1 MRCRI
6 FIDKEHEEEILIY
19 THEKT
24 PLVDRIE
31 KLVSDDSFEL
41 IGYKD
46 REAVRLDTSDV
57 ICFVAE
63 DNKVFAMTES
73 EKFSLRLRLYQIE
86 ENLSDNFVR
95 INQSCIANINKIDR
109 FDASISGTLM
119 VRFKNGYRDF
129 VSRRQVK
136 NIKERF
142 GL

>member
-1 MRCRI
+1 MRFRI
-6 FIDKEHEEEILIY
+6 FIDEEHEEEVLIY
-19 THEKT
+19 VHEKT
-24 PLVDRIE
+24 PLVDKIE
-31 KLVSDDSFEL
+31 KLISDDTFEL

-46 REAVRLDTSDV
+46 REAVRLCINDV

-73 EKFSLRLRLYQIE
+73 EKFSLRFRLYQIE
-86 ENLSDNFVR
+86 DNLSDNFIR
-95 INQSCIANINKIDR
+95 INQSCIANINMIDR
-109 FDASISGTLM
+109 FDASISGTLV

-136 NIKERF
+136 NVKERF

>member
-1 MRCRI
+1 MKCRI

-19 THEKT
+19 AHEKT
-24 PLVDRIE
+24 QLVDQIE

-46 REAVRLDTSDV
+46 REAVRLNTNDV
-57 ICFVAE
+57 FCFIAE
-63 DNKVFAMTES
+63 DNKVYALTEN
-73 EKFSLRLRLYQIE
+73 EKLSLKFRLYQIE
-86 ENLSDNFVR
+86 EKLSENFVK
-95 INQSCIANINKIDR
+95 INQSCIANINQIDR
-109 FDASISGTLM
+109 FDASFSGTL
-119 VRFKNGYRDF
+119 VVIFKNGYNDF

>member
-1 MRCRI
+1 MRFRI

-19 THEKT
+19 VHEKT
-24 PLVDRIE
+24 PLVEKIE
-31 KLVSDDSFEL
+31 KLISDDTFEL

-46 REAVRLDTSDV
+46 REAVRLFTNDV
-57 ICFVAE
+57 VCFVAE

-73 EKFSLRLRLYQIE
+73 EKFNLRFRLYQVE
-86 ENLSDNFVR
+86 DNLSDNFIR

-109 FDASISGTLM
+109 FDASISGTLV

-129 VSRRQVK
+129 VSRRQMK

>member
-24 PLVDRIE
+24 QLVDRIE

-46 REAVRLDTSDV
+46 REAVRLDTADV

>member
-19 THEKT
+19 AHEKT

-46 REAVRLDTSDV
+46 REAVRLDTADV

>member
-24 PLVDRIE
+24 PLVNRIE

-46 REAVRLDTSDV
+46 REAVRLDTAAV

>member
-24 PLVDRIE
+24 PLVNRIE

-46 REAVRLDTSDV
+46 REAVRLDTADV

-142 GL
+142 GW

>member
-46 REAVRLDTSDV
+46 REAVRLDTADV

-142 GL
+142 GW